1 MQTVRLSESRLLIM
15 AVSAEYKS
23 IFFRDRGNTPNVNI
37 LRYLEIHHVHN
48 KGPFLYIQI
57 KVRKLIRDPFA
68 GDHLPFEQ
76 HIFGLFFKVKILF
89 TFSSRWLR

>member
-1 MQTVRLSESRLLIM
+1 MQTVRLSEPRLLVM

-48 KGPFLYIQI
+48 KGSFMYIQI

-76 HIFGLFFKVKILF
+76 YIFGLFF
-89 TFSSRWLR
+89 

>member
-1 MQTVRLSESRLLIM
+1 MQTVRLSESRLLVM

-23 IFFRDRGNTPNVNI
+23 VFFRDRGNTPNVNM
-37 LRYLEIHHVHN
+37 RYLEIHHVHN
-48 KGPFLYIQI
+48 KNLFMYIQI

-76 HIFGLFFKVKILF
+76 YIFGLFF
-89 TFSSRWLR
+89 

>member
-1 MQTVRLSESRLLIM
+1 MQTVRLSESRLLVM

-23 IFFRDRGNTPNVNI
+23 IFFRDRGNTPNVNM
-37 LRYLEIHHVHN
+37 RYLEIHHVHN
-48 KGPFLYIQI
+48 KGLFMYIQI

-76 HIFGLFFKVKILF
+76 YIFGLFF
-89 TFSSRWLR
+89 